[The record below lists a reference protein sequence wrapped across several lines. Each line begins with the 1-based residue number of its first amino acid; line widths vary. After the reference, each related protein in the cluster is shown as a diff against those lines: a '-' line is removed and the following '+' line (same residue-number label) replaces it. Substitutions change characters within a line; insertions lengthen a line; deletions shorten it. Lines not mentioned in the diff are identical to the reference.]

1 MVLSLRSNYRN
12 MKKIKLLLVE
22 DEVILAGVVKETLEG
37 NGFQI
42 MHAENGI
49 QGWEQ
54 YLSFRPEICV
64 VDIMMPK
71 KDGLALVKDIRAV
84 DEQTP
89 IIFLTAKSETQDV
102 IKGLQ
107 TGADDYIRKPFSLE
121 ELILRIKTLL
131 KRTQPA
137 QTVTTPQNDK
147 GTYLLGSYTF
157 DYNRQELRHEKEVIR
172 LSLREADILK
182 MLAERPNVTT
192 HRKNI
197 LLEIWGDDNFFNAR
211 NMDVYLSKLRK
222 YLQHDPS
229 VQLINVR
236 GLGYKLVY

>member
-1 MVLSLRSNYRN
+1 

-22 DEVILAGVVKETLEG
+22 DEVILAGVVKETLEM
-37 NGFQI
+37 NGFHI
-42 MHAENGI
+42 RHAENGQ

-54 YLSFRPEICV
+54 YLSFRPEVCI
-64 VDIMMPK
+64 VDIMMPR
-71 KDGLALVKDIRAV
+71 KDGISLVKDIRAV

-107 TGADDYIRKPFSLE
+107 TGADDYMKKPFSLE

-131 KRTQPA
+131 KRAGQATA
-137 QTVTTPQNDK
+137 AKNNT
-147 GTYLLGSYTF
+147 GIFLLGSYTF
-157 DYNRQELRHEKEVIR
+157 DHNRQELRHTKEHIR

-182 MLAERPNVTT
+182 MLAERPNATT
-192 HRKNI
+192 HRRNI
-197 LLEIWGDDNFFNAR
+197 LLELWGDDNFFNAR
-211 NMDVYLSKLRK
+211 NMDVYISKIRK

-229 VQLINVR
+229 VQLVNVR
-236 GLGYKLVY
+236 GLGYKLVF

>member
-1 MVLSLRSNYRN
+1 

-22 DEVILAGVVKETLEG
+22 DEIVLAGVVKETLEA
-37 NGFQI
+37 NGFHI
-42 MHAENGI
+42 SHAENGA

-71 KDGLALVKDIRAV
+71 KDGIALVKDIRTV

-89 IIFLTAKSETQDV
+89 VIYLTAKSETQDV

-107 TGADDYIRKPFSLE
+107 TGADDYIKKPFSLE
-121 ELILRIKTLL
+121 ELILRIRTLL
-131 KRTQPA
+131 KRSQIANTPA
-137 QTVTTPQNDK
+137 APNTNNSGVYIL
-147 GTYLLGSYTF
+147 GTYTF
-157 DYNRQELRHEKEVIR
+157 DHNRQELRHEKGDIR
-172 LSLREADILK
+172 LSLREADMLK
-182 MLAERPNVTT
+182 MLAERPNATT
-192 HRKNI
+192 HRRNI
-197 LLEIWGDDNFFNAR
+197 LLELWGDDNFFNAR
-211 NMDVYLSKLRK
+211 NMDVYISKIRK

-229 VQLINVR
+229 VQLVNVR

>member
-1 MVLSLRSNYRN
+1 

-22 DEVILAGVVKETLEG
+22 DEIVLAGVVKETLEA

-42 MHAENGI
+42 SHAENGQ

-54 YLSFRPEICV
+54 YLSFRPELCV
-64 VDIMMPK
+64 VDIMMPR
-71 KDGLALVKDIRAV
+71 KDGLSLVKDIRSV

-107 TGADDYIRKPFSLE
+107 TGADDYIKKPFSIE

-131 KRTQPA
+131 KRTQPL
-137 QTVTTPQNDK
+137 QTASNGNNGIYFM
-147 GTYLLGSYTF
+147 GTYIF
-157 DYNRQELRHEKEVIR
+157 DYNRQELRHEKEQIR

-182 MLAERPNVTT
+182 MLAEKPNITT

-197 LLEIWGDDNFFNAR
+197 LLDLWGDDNFFNAR
-211 NMDVYLSKLRK
+211 NMDVYISKIRK
-222 YLQHDPS
+222 YLQHDPA

-236 GLGYKLVY
+236 GLGYKLVF

>member
-1 MVLSLRSNYRN
+1 

-22 DEVILAGVVKETLEG
+22 DEIVLAGVVKETLEA

-42 MHAENGI
+42 SHAENGQ
-49 QGWEQ
+49 QGWDQ
-54 YLSFRPEICV
+54 YLSFRPELCV
-64 VDIMMPK
+64 VDIMMPR
-71 KDGLALVKDIRAV
+71 KDGLSLVKDIRSV

-107 TGADDYIRKPFSLE
+107 TGADDYIKKPFSIE

-131 KRTQPA
+131 KRTQPP
-137 QTVTTPQNDK
+137 QTPSNGNNGV
-147 GTYLLGSYTF
+147 YFLGAYIF
-157 DYNRQELRHEKEVIR
+157 DYNRQELRHEKEQVR

-182 MLAERPNVTT
+182 MLAEKPNVTT

-197 LLEIWGDDNFFNAR
+197 LLDLWGDDNFFNAR
-211 NMDVYLSKLRK
+211 NMDVYISKIRK

-236 GLGYKLVY
+236 GLGYKLVF

>member
-1 MVLSLRSNYRN
+1 

-22 DEVILAGVVKETLEG
+22 DEIVLAGVVKETLEA

-42 MHAENGI
+42 SHAENGQ

-54 YLSFRPEICV
+54 YLSFRPELCV
-64 VDIMMPK
+64 VDIMMPR
-71 KDGLALVKDIRAV
+71 KDGLSLVKDIRSV

-107 TGADDYIRKPFSLE
+107 TGADDYIKKPFSIE

-131 KRTQPA
+131 KRTQPLL
-137 QTVTTPQNDK
+137 TPSN
-147 GTYLLGSYTF
+147 GSNGIYCMGAYIF
-157 DYNRQELRHEKEVIR
+157 DYNRQELRHEKEQIR

-182 MLAERPNVTT
+182 MLAEKPNVTT

-197 LLEIWGDDNFFNAR
+197 LLDLWGDDNFFNAR
-211 NMDVYLSKLRK
+211 NMDVYISKIRK
-222 YLQHDPS
+222 YLQHDSS

-236 GLGYKLVY
+236 GLGYKLVF

>member
-1 MVLSLRSNYRN
+1 

-22 DEVILAGVVKETLEG
+22 DEIVLAGVVKETLEA
-37 NGFQI
+37 NGFHI
-42 MHAENGI
+42 SHAENGL

-54 YLSFRPEICV
+54 YLSFRPDICV

-71 KDGLALVKDIRAV
+71 KDGIALVKDIRAV

-89 IIFLTAKSETQDV
+89 VIFLTAKSETQDV

-107 TGADDYIRKPFSLE
+107 SGADDYIKKPFSLE

-131 KRTQPA
+131 KRTQ
-137 QTVTTPQNDK
+137 QINTPSSSVKTGN
-147 GTYLLGSYTF
+147 GIYLLGAYTF
-157 DYNRQELRHEKEVIR
+157 DHNRQELRHEKEHIR

-192 HRKNI
+192 HRRNI
-197 LLEIWGDDNFFNAR
+197 LLELWGDDNFFNAR
-211 NMDVYLSKLRK
+211 NMDVYISKIRK

>member
-1 MVLSLRSNYRN
+1 

-22 DEVILAGVVKETLEG
+22 DEIVLAGVVKETLEA

-42 MHAENGI
+42 SHAENGQ

-54 YLSFRPEICV
+54 YLSFRPELCV
-64 VDIMMPK
+64 VDIMMPR
-71 KDGLALVKDIRAV
+71 KDGLSLVKDIRSV

-107 TGADDYIRKPFSLE
+107 TGADDYIKKPFSIE

-131 KRTQPA
+131 KRTQPL
-137 QTVTTPQNDK
+137 QTSSNGNNGIYFL
-147 GTYLLGSYTF
+147 GTYIF
-157 DYNRQELRHEKEVIR
+157 DYNRQELRHEKELVR

-182 MLAERPNVTT
+182 MLAEKPNVTT

-197 LLEIWGDDNFFNAR
+197 LLDLWGDDNFFNAR
-211 NMDVYLSKLRK
+211 NMDVYISKIRK

-236 GLGYKLVY
+236 GLGYKLVF

>member
-1 MVLSLRSNYRN
+1 

-22 DEVILAGVVKETLEG
+22 DEIVLAGVVKETLEA
-37 NGFQI
+37 NGFHI
-42 MHAENGI
+42 SHAENGI

-54 YLSFRPEICV
+54 FLSFRPEICI
-64 VDIMMPK
+64 VDVMMPK
-71 KDGLALVKDIRAV
+71 KDGIALVKDIRAV

-89 IIFLTAKSETQDV
+89 VIFLTAKSETQDV

-107 TGADDYIRKPFSLE
+107 SGADDYIKKPFSLE
-121 ELILRIKTLL
+121 ELILRIRTLL
-131 KRTQPA
+131 KRTQLAMANIPA
-137 QTVTTPQNDK
+137 APKAHSGV
-147 GTYLLGSYTF
+147 YLLGSYTF
-157 DYNRQELRHEKEVIR
+157 DHNRQELRHKKEVIH
-172 LSLREADILK
+172 LSLREADMLK
-182 MLAERPNVTT
+182 MLAERPNATT

-197 LLEIWGDDNFFNAR
+197 LLELWGDDNFFNGR
-211 NMDVYLSKLRK
+211 NMDVYISKIRK

>member
-1 MVLSLRSNYRN
+1 

-22 DEVILAGVVKETLEG
+22 DEIVLAGVVKETLEA
-37 NGFQI
+37 NGFHI
-42 MHAENGI
+42 SHAENGL

-71 KDGLALVKDIRAV
+71 KDGIALVRDIRAV

-89 IIFLTAKSETQDV
+89 VIFLTAKTETQDV

-107 TGADDYIRKPFSLE
+107 TGADDYIKKPFSLE
-121 ELILRIKTLL
+121 ELILRIRTLL
-131 KRTQPA
+131 KRSHHVNTPSPA
-137 QTVTTPQNDK
+137 KTSN
-147 GTYLLGSYTF
+147 GIYLLGTYTF
-157 DYNRQELRHEKEVIR
+157 DHNRQELRHEKEQIR

-197 LLEIWGDDNFFNAR
+197 LLELWGDDNFFNAR
-211 NMDVYLSKLRK
+211 NMDVYISKIRK